1 MLSTNKL
8 IIGTSRHLTERGYA
22 YAGSGIGSIQGQAR
36 RSRSC
41 PGQSL
46 EPAGISSSLH
56 ASSGDER
63 GPALE
68 IQAVERTGASV
79 VGEARARCLGQS
91 APTRVVGTAG
101 PHGSDHRGINRSRG
115 ARSQEQRQLL
125 RRNFIELV
133 ARGAS
138 RRSRSCPAPQQ
149 IVIRVGTPFR
159 ERRLCGALFFAVPL
173 LLIRGQSVQVSSVH

>member
-46 EPAGISSSLH
+46 EPAGISGSLH

-68 IQAVERTGASV
+68 IQAVERTGASG
-79 VGEARARCLGQS
+79 VGEKLAL
-91 APTRVVGTAG
+91 APW
-101 PHGSDHRGINRSRG
+101 
-115 ARSQEQRQLL
+115 
-125 RRNFIELV
+125 
-133 ARGAS
+133 AS
-138 RRSRSCPAPQQ
+138 RRR
-149 IVIRVGTPFR
+149 R
-159 ERRLCGALFFAVPL
+159 EL
-173 LLIRGQSVQVSSVH
+173 LELLDRMDPSTEELTAAAEQEARNSASS